1 MSETVNLT
9 EKQIELLEKYNVN
22 YEVDNID
29 SLLINVDLVMTDYLD
44 KNDEPTK
51 DFLILEKLYDE
62 IYDLEDT
69 E

>member
-1 MSETVNLT
+1 VNLT

>member
-1 MSETVNLT
+1 MNLT

-44 KNDEPTK
+44 KNDK
-51 DFLILEKLYDE
+51 HKLVIDP
-62 IYDLEDT
+62 
-69 E
+69 

>member
-1 MSETVNLT
+1 MNLT

-51 DFLILEKLYDE
+51 DFLILEKLCDE

>member
-1 MSETVNLT
+1 MNLT